1 VTNLDG
7 GEAEKP
13 NTSCVQHSA
22 PGKSSHNTRVLPS
35 STLHYRTDSSQSE
48 TVLGTKPKTT
58 KLHEDE
64 AGASAEKLKKKFKAQ
79 KNKIV
84 SLKLD
89 FRSHKHRTKRC

>member
-22 PGKSSHNTRVLPS
+22 PGKSSHNTRDLPS
-35 STLHYRTDSSQSE
+35 RTLHYQTERSKSATASE
-48 TVLGTKPKTT
+48 TKPKKT

-64 AGASAEKLKKKFKAQ
+64 AWTSAVKTKK
-79 KNKIV
+79 NI
-84 SLKLD
+84 
-89 FRSHKHRTKRC
+89 RH